1 MSKPQFDKICIAFN
15 LAFGT
20 DPESI
25 KHESTPADI
34 LGWDSLGH
42 VRLVAELE
50 KAFNTTFEVDE
61 VMEMEDVAAILKI
74 ISFKRL

>member
-1 MSKPQFDKICIAFN
+1 MNNLQFDKICSAFN

-20 DPESI
+20 DRASIRPES
-25 KHESTPADI
+25 SPADI

-42 VRLVAELE
+42 VKLIGELE

-61 VMEMEDVAAILKI
+61 VMEMEDVSAILDV
-74 ISFKRL
+74 ISSKRL